1 MPRQDI
7 ITALK
12 NAMERGYSL
21 DLAVHSLVNAG
32 YKLSEVEE
40 AAVSLSGGGIP
51 VPATSMQKQAILQS
65 RPQISQMPQPRIPML
80 QTQQAQAQQPAGM
93 GKKRKI
99 KIIILV
105 VILAILIGVLIKM
118 LIPLK

>member
-51 VPATSMQKQAILQS
+51 VPALSMQKQATPQLT
-65 RPQISQMPQPRIPML
+65 QISQMPQPRIPML